1 MNLYKQNNS
10 SILPSVYP
18 QIEITTTATIYC

>member
-18 QIEITTTATIYC
+18 QIEITTTAAIYW